1 MDKSKAAQAA
11 SLQILHFMVDNGYID
26 SVQMDELLGSGDIDH
41 INDIVY
47 HKISVCCASAIRQFV
62 REEVANGEQSL
73 LIAHNKLQRAA
84 Q

>member
-1 MDKSKAAQAA
+1 MDKQKAARNIYPYRIMGKQKAAQAA

-47 HKISVCCASAIRQFV
+47 HKISVCCALAILLDRKQ
-62 REEVANGEQSL
+62 EVAQ
-73 LIAHNKLQRAA
+73 
-84 Q
+84 